1 MIVTLPY
8 GSGNIDVSIDEGNV
22 LGVLEARPG
31 EADDEASV
39 VRRAVKHPVDS
50 QPLPEFLPGGQDV
63 LVLVNDATRPTPTA
77 KVLQAVQ
84 EWTDPGATRFI
95 VATGAHRAPTDEE
108 YRQIFGPL
116 WHSVQ
121 TSVHVHDCRRESDMV
136 HMGTTHRGTPIRL
149 NRMVPDSQKVVIIGS
164 VEPHYFAGYTGG
176 RKSFLPGV
184 AAHESIEQNHRLSL
198 DPNAESLRLAGNPVH
213 EDMVDAM
220 AMVRSIP
227 VFSIMT
233 VLDREQNISAATAG
247 NIESSFAA
255 ATGIAEE
262 MFTVRVSRRADIVV
276 SAARF
281 PMDIDLYQSQ
291 KALESGKL
299 ALKEGG
305 ILILVSKCRCG
316 VGADTFL
323 KLMRAYPKAERV
335 LEEVRRHFVLGYQK
349 AAKLAELASWAELY
363 AVTDLPATIADDL
376 GMKSFS
382 SVQEALDTALRVKG
396 PQAEV
401 LFLPD
406 GSVTVPRVAGE

>member
-1 MIVTLPY
+1 MIVQLPY
-8 GSGNIDVSIDEGNV
+8 GSDSTQVRVDDGNV

-39 VRRAVKHPVDS
+39 VRQAVEHPIGS
-50 QPLPEFLPGGQDV
+50 QPLPEFLADAKDV
-63 LVLVNDATRPTPTA
+63 LVIVNDGTRPTPTA
-77 KVLQAVQ
+77 KVLQAAK

-95 VATGAHRAPTDEE
+95 VATGAHRAPSDEE

-116 WHSVQ
+116 WHSIQ
-121 TSVHVHDCRRESDMV
+121 ASVHVHDSRRESDMV

-149 NRMVPDSQKVVIIGS
+149 NRMVPDSQKVVIVGS

-184 AAHESIEQNHRLSL
+184 AAHESIEHNHRLTL
-198 DPNAESLRLAGNPVH
+198 DPNAQSLKLAGNPVH

-220 AMVRSIP
+220 ATVRSMPI
-227 VFSIMT
+227 FSIMT

-255 ATGIAEE
+255 ATVVAEE
-262 MFTVRVSRRADIVV
+262 MFTVQVSRRADIVV

-323 KLMRAYPKAERV
+323 KLMRSHPKPEQV

-349 AAKLAELASWAELY
+349 AAKLAELESWAELY
-363 AVTDLPATIADDL
+363 AVTDLPAAIAEDA
-376 GMKSFS
+376 GMRPFS
-382 SVQEALDTALRVKG
+382 SVQEALDMALMLKG
-396 PQAEV
+396 PRAEV
-401 LFLPD
+401 LFLSD
-406 GSVTVPRVAGE
+406 GSMTVPRVAGE